1 MNAFNEKLRTGLW
14 FLRRPVYWPH
24 ARELAARKIRPNRD
38 SQKDRERAS
47 AWAAKRAISVVAA
60 LTKVGLIDGDTTTAI
75 FPPTLLEGGNL
86 LAERSGAKMGGPGD
100 LNLLYAATKLSGS
113 NRVVETGVAYGWSS
127 LAILAAL
134 EDRAE
139 ARLVSVDMPYPK
151 MNNEPWVGIVV
162 PSPMRT
168 NWELMREPDRRG
180 LEKAIARFGGRI
192 DLCHYDS
199 DKSYWGR
206 TYAYPL
212 LWRALVP
219 GGVFI
224 SDDIQDNMAFAE
236 FVEKRELTF
245 AVTEYEG
252 KFVGIT
258 RRPSAP
264 NV

>member
-1 MNAFNEKLRTGLW
+1 
-14 FLRRPVYWPH
+14 
-24 ARELAARKIRPNRD
+24 
-38 SQKDRERAS
+38 
-47 AWAAKRAISVVAA
+47 
-60 LTKVGLIDGDTTTAI
+60 
-75 FPPTLLEGGNL
+75 
-86 LAERSGAKMGGPGD
+86 
-100 LNLLYAATKLSGS
+100 
-113 NRVVETGVAYGWSS
+113 
-127 LAILAAL
+127 
-134 EDRAE
+134 
-139 ARLVSVDMPYPK
+139 
-151 MNNEPWVGIVV
+151 
-162 PSPMRT
+162 MRT

-252 KFVGIT
+252 KLVGIT